1 MQEGEEEEVCAFV
14 LPVFN
19 EFVAPQYSEEGIE
32 EFLKYLEPHY
42 LSERCQ
48 EDDFVL
54 LATSQGRIVGM
65 IELVKNSHISLIY
78 TDGHL
83 HGIGIGR
90 ELLKRSLEVCITN
103 QPALTEIT
111 LNSSPN
117 AVEIY
122 EKLGF
127 TVTKPEQ
134 IKNGIRF
141 VPMKLE
147 LSRRSD

>member
-1 MQEGEEEEVCAFV
+1 MQEGEEKDVCVFV

-19 EFVAPQYSEEGIE
+19 EFVAPQYSEEGIK

-54 LATSQGRIVGM
+54 LATSVGRIVGM
-65 IELVKNSHISLIY
+65 IELVKNSHISLFY
-78 TDGHL
+78 TDGRL
-83 HGIGIGR
+83 HGIGNGR
-90 ELLKRSLEVCITN
+90 ELLKRSLEICMKN
-103 QPALTEIT
+103 EPALTEIT
-111 LNSSPN
+111 VNSSPN
-117 AVEIY
+117 AVNIY

-127 TVTKPEQ
+127 SVTKAEQ

-141 VPMKLE
+141 IPMKLE
-147 LSRRSD
+147 LSRNSD